1 MPSFFV
7 CLLGAAGVIIFTS
20 AREEKGMKTYK
31 DYKTFEQYL
40 NEHFDYFAEVGV
52 PVKVYWM
59 ASNGDITLFY
69 SQNRFRDNFFEDA
82 DFLFDLLRQPLARD
96 YVVRD
101 EDCLKVVLASVGPKW
116 YD

>member
-1 MPSFFV
+1 
-7 CLLGAAGVIIFTS
+7 
-20 AREEKGMKTYK
+20 MKTYK

-69 SQNRFRDNFFEDA
+69 SQNRFRDDFFEDA
-82 DFLFDLLRQPLARD
+82 DFLRETTWCATSI
-96 YVVRD
+96 
-101 EDCLKVVLASVGPKW
+101 ASRSCFTASGLSDMIKS
-116 YD
+116 